1 MIGTMLSI
9 LQGLSVT
16 LQVTCLGL
24 LFALPFMF
32 ICGVAQY
39 LATGFARLAVTAL
52 IEFWR
57 SSPVIVLLFVFYY
70 SLPAFGITLPAVL
83 VGSMVLG
90 LNAGGYASQ
99 AVRAALQGLAPGQVE
114 AGRSLGFR
122 RLPILLLIELPQA
135 LPIMMPSFINQFIQL
150 LKGTSLVS
158 LIMLT
163 DMTFRAKEIAQV
175 TYDPAGVY
183 SGLLLSYLIVC
194 YPITRLGRW
203 VEGRVA
209 RSQGAAHAI

>member
-1 MIGTMLSI
+1 MINTTLSI

-16 LQVTCLGL
+16 LQVACLGL

-39 LATGFARLAVTAL
+39 LSTGITRWGVTAL

-70 SLPAFGITLPAVL
+70 SLPAFGITLPAML

-99 AVRAALQGLAPGQVE
+99 AVRAALQGLARGQVE

-183 SGLLLSYLIVC
+183 SGLLL
-194 YPITRLGRW
+194 
-203 VEGRVA
+203 
-209 RSQGAAHAI
+209 

>member
-1 MIGTMLSI
+1 MFLC
-9 LQGLSVT
+9 GL
-16 LQVTCLGL
+16 G
-24 LFALPFMF
+24 
-32 ICGVAQY
+32 QY
-39 LATGFARLAVTAL
+39 LASGFWRWIISAV

-70 SLPAFGITLPAVL
+70 SLPAFGITLPALL
-83 VGSMVLG
+83 VASMVLG

-99 AVRAALQGLAPGQVE
+99 TVRAAFQGLPRGQVE
-114 AGRSLGFR
+114 AGRALGLK
-122 RLPILLLIELPQA
+122 RLPILILVEFPQA
-135 LPIMMPSFINQFIQL
+135 LPVMMPSFINQFIQL

-163 DMTFRAKEIAQV
+163 DMTFRAKEIAQL
-175 TYDPAGVY
+175 TYDPANVY

-203 VEGRVA
+203 VEKRVVGS
-209 RSQGAAHAI
+209 RGTSHAV